1 MKDHDANRH
10 PGPWRVM
17 RVDSEFA
24 GILVAVGFLVLGF
37 VSMPIGTWFVLGCL
51 VLGGAFALLLRF
63 TPKRF
68 FGLASGTLV
77 IPVVAVLWWAGGPP
91 QRPHSVSSNALHI
104 GTTNVGFTLHRTGYW
119 LDCWFDKDSNV
130 DRCRLTDAKG
140 TGLFEDVFL
149 PCAGQAPLP
158 QSELIFDARWTG
170 DKWIRSDKGIN
181 IPIVY
186 LEYGRALLPRS
197 LYAEARQ
204 DAGCSADLRS
214 PANETGR

>member
-1 MKDHDANRH
+1 MPCARRGVRIATPVH
-10 PGPWRVM
+10 PEEILWLSFGN
-17 RVDSEFA
+17 A
-24 GILVAVGFLVLGF
+24 GHSRRGRALVG
-37 VSMPIGTWFVLGCL
+37 
-51 VLGGAFALLLRF
+51 R
-63 TPKRF
+63 
-68 FGLASGTLV
+68 
-77 IPVVAVLWWAGGPP
+77 GPP
-91 QRPHSVSSNALHI
+91 QRPHSVSSNTLHI

-204 DAGCSADLRS
+204 DAGCSADLGS

>member
-51 VLGGAFALLLRF
+51 ALGGAFALLLRF

-68 FGLASGTLV
+68 FGLALGTLV

-140 TGLFEDVFL
+140 TGLFEDVF
-149 PCAGQAPLP
+149 
-158 QSELIFDARWTG
+158 
-170 DKWIRSDKGIN
+170 
-181 IPIVY
+181 
-186 LEYGRALLPRS
+186 
-197 LYAEARQ
+197 
-204 DAGCSADLRS
+204 SAMCGPSPSPSKRIDL
-214 PANETGR
+214 